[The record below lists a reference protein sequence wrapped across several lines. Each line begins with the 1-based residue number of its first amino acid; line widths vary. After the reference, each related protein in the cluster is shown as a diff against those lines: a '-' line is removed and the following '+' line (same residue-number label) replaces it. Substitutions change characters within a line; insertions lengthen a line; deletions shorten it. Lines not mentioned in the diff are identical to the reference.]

1 MLIPDPICLELLMQ
15 VVVRALSRAL
25 FKAGSSMAASMAMI
39 AITIKSSI
47 SVNERMVLLSR
58 DPLNWLFLFLLMIS
72 SSR

>member
-25 FKAGSSMAASMAMI
+25 LKAGSSMAASMAMI

-58 DPLNWLFLFLLMIS
+58 DALNWPFLFLLMIS